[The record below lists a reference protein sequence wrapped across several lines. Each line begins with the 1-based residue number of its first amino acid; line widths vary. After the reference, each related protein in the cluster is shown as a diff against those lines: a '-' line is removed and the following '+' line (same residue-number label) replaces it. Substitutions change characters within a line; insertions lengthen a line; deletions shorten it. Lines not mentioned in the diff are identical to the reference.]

1 MNSNETLRNCCEML
15 NEHLLGHVLRG
26 QNEGFIMILK
36 NYLKILR
43 YQKKKLLPKILK
55 FLEMILKDIR

>member
-1 MNSNETLRNCCEML
+1 MNSNELLKDCCKVL
-15 NEHLLGHVLRG
+15 NEYLIWHVLRK

-43 YQKKKLLPKILK
+43 YQTNLLPKILK
-55 FLEMILKDIR
+55 FLEMILKDIK

>member
-1 MNSNETLRNCCEML
+1 MSSNELLKNCCKVL
-15 NEHLLGHVLRG
+15 NEYLIWHILRK

-43 YQKKKLLPKILK
+43 YQKNLLPKILK
-55 FLEMILKDIR
+55 FLEMILKDIK

>member
-1 MNSNETLRNCCEML
+1 MSSNKLLKDCCKVL
-15 NEHLLGHVLRG
+15 NEYLIWHVLRK

-43 YQKKKLLPKILK
+43 YQTNLLPKILK
-55 FLEMILKDIR
+55 FLEMILKDIK

>member
-1 MNSNETLRNCCEML
+1 MSSNELLKDYCKVL
-15 NEHLLGHVLRG
+15 NEYLIWHVVRK

-43 YQKKKLLPKILK
+43 YQKNLLPKILK
-55 FLEMILKDIR
+55 FLEIILKDIK